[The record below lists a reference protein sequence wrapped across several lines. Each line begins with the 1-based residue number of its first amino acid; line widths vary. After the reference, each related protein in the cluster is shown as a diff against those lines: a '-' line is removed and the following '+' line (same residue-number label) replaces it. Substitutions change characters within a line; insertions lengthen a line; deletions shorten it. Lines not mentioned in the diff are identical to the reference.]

1 MILRMSILLRQ
12 DLFLIQKNFVQLWLF
27 EFYVPISFFIDFNE
41 RKNQN
46 LRAIRGSKKIESN
59 FRFEIDFSNRL
70 PSKRRKGKTTPV
82 RRAQGG
88 GIIRRIGAWKKG
100 RGFRSCRS
108 AHFRM
113 HARSLS
119 PLSHYLKLQS
129 IDRRRDGAE
138 TWLCST
144 WSQYK

>member
-88 GIIRRIGAWKKG
+88 GDNPKDRGVEEGKRISKLSERTFSDA
-100 RGFRSCRS
+100 C
-108 AHFRM
+108 AL
-113 HARSLS
+113 SLPAL
-119 PLSHYLKLQS
+119 PLSQ
-129 IDRRRDGAE
+129 IAINR
-138 TWLCST
+138 
-144 WSQYK
+144 